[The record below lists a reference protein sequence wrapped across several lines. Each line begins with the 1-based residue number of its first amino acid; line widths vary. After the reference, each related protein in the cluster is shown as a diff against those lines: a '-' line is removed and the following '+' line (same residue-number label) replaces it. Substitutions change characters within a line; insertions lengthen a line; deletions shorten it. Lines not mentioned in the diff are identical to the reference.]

1 MQPIPYFAPIP
12 GIVVVGTPYVPGA
25 RIVRTVG
32 FTWGLIVR
40 SRGLGGN
47 MMAGLRTIFG
57 GEIKEY
63 TEMLDQARHEALG
76 RLIQHAATLGAN
88 AVVSTRFD
96 SSEIGGTMTE
106 ILAYGTGV
114 VVEGDSAQPQ
124 PVTLR

>member
-12 GIVVVGTPYVPGA
+12 GIVVVSTPYVPGA

>member
-1 MQPIPYFAPIP
+1 MQPTPYYAPIP
-12 GIVVVGTPYVPGA
+12 GIVVVSTPYVPGA

-47 MMAGLRTIFG
+47 MMAGLRTVFG

-76 RLIQHAATLGAN
+76 GLIQHAATLGAK

-96 SSEIGGTMTE
+96 SLEIGGTMTE
-106 ILAYGTGV
+106 IPSYRTRGV
-114 VVEGDSAQPQ
+114 CEGDSA
-124 PVTLR
+124 